1 MMPRTSFAAEPR
13 MKIRFIAI
21 ASIITAALALE
32 GCTYTHATYDNSPA
46 YPTNGPVGSGPL
58 AYGPHDPYGGYFQNY
73 YPVPSYYEPPYNER
87 ACDDPRC
94 AAIPVPPARAVQP
107 PSAATPPP
115 EQNALAPRSA
125 NSGPRSIERA
135 PADRHKHIHPQSS
148 SD

>member
-1 MMPRTSFAAEPR
+1 

-21 ASIITAALALE
+21 ATIFAAVLALE
-32 GCTYTHATYDNSPA
+32 GCTYTHATYDNAPA
-46 YPTNGPVGSGPL
+46 YPTDGPVGSGPL

-94 AAIPVPPARAVQP
+94 AAIPVPPPRAAQP
-107 PSAATPPP
+107 QAETPPPP
-115 EQNALAPRSA
+115 EQNALAPHSA
-125 NSGPRSIERA
+125 NSGPRSIERP
-135 PADRHKHIHPQSS
+135 PADRGRHLHSDSS